1 MARRR
6 APTPGAQ
13 WGVLVEVQP
22 QEKIAVYNRQKT
34 AEEEHLTMAKDE
46 VYSGLLRFICYQDGA
61 NTAKSHD
68 LHVTSEMTCSD
79 VVPLLS
85 QQLETNVNGM
95 SRPAGHISL
104 VQGEMERVLEDT
116 DKPLDIALDCSSKGL
131 ASPRFLFRLPV
142 DPLTPDGSPSH
153 RMRTSGFTSYVG
165 ALTAHSNPNLAVT
178 PSSLPAPNF
187 SPHLPAVLDRN
198 RWLSTDGEQNSLY
211 STDSYT
217 SLSSP
222 GRPVHRLQ
230 HMSKSVSALE
240 QVPRSS
246 PLKRKPMHM
255 LSEDGHQ
262 NGSPAISTSAQN
274 FLQLPQATTPQS
286 PSTKMT
292 RAKNSV
298 GNFFSRSLRN
308 NRKMKSKSKS
318 SKSMYSGTDSGSHG
332 NLYLPPVSPE
342 ERQASVMV
350 ANLVSPILA
359 ERKMTMSTVMHIHYR
374 DTRDALVYKSLLVSH
389 KTKARDVV
397 KEALER
403 FDMTV
408 ANPKDFCLFEVVG
421 HWQDVSERV
430 ELESSL
436 KTGVSGAAALSLSST
451 SLLTAPRPAVTSIE
465 EFVECYL
472 RPIGPSERPYNLQ
485 TCLAT
490 QEGYTRR
497 FELRRQDSA
506 ILASRVMSC
515 SHETLLDEKET
526 ERCQRVSAEVVTS
539 KRLSWADNEF
549 CKGASPLFGD
559 TSHRKR
565 GKRQNN
571 ILRSSLGSAVPEGS
585 ETEEDILDEVKSRRR
600 AMSTGGNGGK
610 EVAGKVSLRQEKVR
624 ESQPDSLL
632 VDEGDPFAPEVSTPR
647 RRKVLLSAT
656 SSSPDSGVVSFSKD
670 KKLRHNS
677 DELSSSARSG
687 NRLESASVFNDTPT
701 HTSSLSHTQL
711 LKTPFLLNLKMS
723 DTEKEPLVQPLEA
736 ERVSITSSA
745 GSEGFKPEE
754 LEEDDSRQCVC
765 LHHPDLAND
774 SRPFCSLQLQTNGGY
789 SADRTAGGRVY
800 ILHPTHPEFPVHL
813 NGNLVVE
820 PTTLSHGD
828 LLSLHKDRSLLLF
841 QDYSTAHSTQQY
853 SWRPHPSSHILP
865 SSPLLLSTP
874 LPSSP
879 LITDVSS
886 TRGGERSKGSLER
899 EDNKRSAAE
908 DETPQQGERH
918 SLRHQQS
925 EPAAVSLHRPSSSG
939 PSPTDT
945 TIYTDAACQTPTPQ
959 QERKHTAPD
968 HHGGREDSQRP
979 GSVDSARGRHE
990 RHADTESMWFYSLQR
1005 PPKKTHRSHRN
1016 LSSSYSPVSP
1026 VPSFSSSR
1034 KSLFSFNLGEE
1045 DTILRHLVSDLDASQ
1060 TPCYLGPAL
1069 LLAMCT
1075 EYSHKCHGLAPTSRF
1090 VQKTVDS
1097 VQEVVWRCTERL
1109 TKWKPDP
1116 AMASRPASHCEDL
1129 FPLLQPTVF
1138 WLANGLELHH
1148 LLTHSCTPLLP
1159 LSSSSSNDSLST
1171 LHSVLIYTFQQM
1183 FYTVSKVLFYSLPL
1197 VLDGY
1202 KNQSEGEEDG
1212 NKVVEGGGE
1221 DEIVEQAVDFLQ
1233 ALLDLMTNLQLH
1245 LQVVSCFYANL
1256 FFFINTT
1263 LFNSVMQLGPQ
1274 RGVFTHSAGTTL
1286 RSSLTLLEGWA
1297 CQVGFKGAVLHH
1309 LAKLSS
1315 ILDILATP
1323 PQQLLQM
1330 SWGDLREEFPVLH
1343 PAQLHHLLSHYVP
1356 PPSLSPP
1363 STWSPT
1369 HTDLSAANNRGNV
1382 LPMDT
1387 CKFIS

>member
-1 MARRR
+1 MS
-6 APTPGAQ
+6 
-13 WGVLVEVQP
+13 
-22 QEKIAVYNRQKT
+22 AV
-34 AEEEHLTMAKDE
+34 
-46 VYSGLLRFICYQDGA
+46 
-61 NTAKSHD
+61 
-68 LHVTSEMTCSD
+68 
-79 VVPLLS
+79 
-85 QQLETNVNGM
+85 
-95 SRPAGHISL
+95 
-104 VQGEMERVLEDT
+104 ERVLEDT
-116 DKPLDIALDCSSKGL
+116 DKPLEIALDCSSKGL
-131 ASPRFLFRLPV
+131 ASPKFLFRLPV

-178 PSSLPAPNF
+178 PSSLPAPNL
-187 SPHLPAVLDRN
+187 SPHLPAALDRN

-240 QVPRSS
+240 QVPKSS

-255 LSEDGHQ
+255 LSENGHQ
-262 NGSPAISTSAQN
+262 NGSPAISRSAQN

-298 GNFFSRSLRN
+298 GSFFSRSLRN
-308 NRKMKSKSKS
+308 NRKAKSKSKS

-350 ANLVSPILA
+350 TNLVSPILA
-359 ERKMTMSTVMHIHYR
+359 ERKITMSTVMHIHYR

-397 KEALER
+397 KEALQR
-403 FDMTV
+403 FDMTG

-421 HWQDVSERV
+421 HWQDVSQRV

-436 KTGVSGAAALSLSST
+436 KSGAAALSLSST

-465 EFVECYL
+465 EFVECYS

-506 ILASRVMSC
+506 LVASRVKSR
-515 SHETLLDEKET
+515 SHEALLDEKET
-526 ERCQRVSAEVVTS
+526 ERHQRVSAEVVSS

-565 GKRQNN
+565 GKRQNQ
-571 ILRSSLGSAVPEGS
+571 ILRSSLGSAVQEGS

-600 AMSTGGNGGK
+600 AVSTGGTC
-610 EVAGKVSLRQEKVR
+610 KVSLRQEKVR

-670 KKLRHNS
+670 KKVRHNS

-723 DTEKEPLVQPLEA
+723 DVEKEPLVQPLEA
-736 ERVSITSSA
+736 ERVSIMSSA
-745 GSEGFKPEE
+745 AFKPEE
-754 LEEDDSRQCVC
+754 LEGGGCRQCVC

-774 SRPFCSLQLQTNGGY
+774 SRPFCLLQLQTIGDY
-789 SADRTAGGRVY
+789 SADHSAGGRVY
-800 ILHPTHPEFPVHL
+800 ILHPIHPEFPVHL

-828 LLSLHKDRSLLLF
+828 LLSLHKDRYLFLF

-879 LITDVSS
+879 LITDVS
-886 TRGGERSKGSLER
+886 TRGGEQSKGSLER
-899 EDNKRSAAE
+899 EDNKRSAAG

-918 SLRHQQS
+918 SLRHQHS

-939 PSPTDT
+939 PTPTDT
-945 TIYTDAACQTPTPQ
+945 TNHTDAACQTPTPQ
-959 QERKHTAPD
+959 QERRHVVPD
-968 HHGGREDSQRP
+968 HHRGGEDDQRP

-1016 LSSSYSPVSP
+1016 LSSSDSPVSP
-1026 VPSFSSSR
+1026 VPSFSPSR

-1045 DTILRHLVSDLDASQ
+1045 DTILRHLVSDLDVSQ

-1075 EYSHKCHGLAPTSRF
+1075 EYCHKCHGLAPTSRF
-1090 VQKTVDS
+1090 VHKTVDS
-1097 VQEVVWRCTERL
+1097 VQEVVWVSFVTL
-1109 TKWKPDP
+1109 IHLP
-1116 AMASRPASHCEDL
+1116 ALC
-1129 FPLLQPTVF
+1129 VF
-1138 WLANGLELHH
+1138 LGNQRKY
-1148 LLTHSCTPLLP
+1148 LLP
-1159 LSSSSSNDSLST
+1159 
-1171 LHSVLIYTFQQM
+1171 VLR
-1183 FYTVSKVLFYSLPL
+1183 L
-1197 VLDGY
+1197 
-1202 KNQSEGEEDG
+1202 
-1212 NKVVEGGGE
+1212 
-1221 DEIVEQAVDFLQ
+1221 
-1233 ALLDLMTNLQLH
+1233 
-1245 LQVVSCFYANL
+1245 
-1256 FFFINTT
+1256 
-1263 LFNSVMQLGPQ
+1263 
-1274 RGVFTHSAGTTL
+1274 
-1286 RSSLTLLEGWA
+1286 
-1297 CQVGFKGAVLHH
+1297 
-1309 LAKLSS
+1309 
-1315 ILDILATP
+1315 
-1323 PQQLLQM
+1323 
-1330 SWGDLREEFPVLH
+1330 
-1343 PAQLHHLLSHYVP
+1343 
-1356 PPSLSPP
+1356 
-1363 STWSPT
+1363 
-1369 HTDLSAANNRGNV
+1369 
-1382 LPMDT
+1382 
-1387 CKFIS
+1387 